1 MAGLSIFPRKYSCL
15 HLQVAHQ
22 RSRCFALDV
31 IITKKSINI
40 QAIYKPFDLK
50 EIHNKLSP
58 KRPLILLITGTKIVD
73 KKLKIEANYLSQIL
87 YNNPLED
94 FYLNELQVDQN
105 MLVSLGRK
113 SEINLLIN
121 QITTAGFGISHLQI
135 GNWNLKLISP
145 LLPEI
150 TRILAPDWCY
160 DTTDCCLIKITDT
173 VPILGSYTIQKQS
186 LPQTHSLALAAAI
199 SYSNPE
205 LTNTNFDNLN
215 KLYKSEN
222 QFKIWFNKLKIGL
235 PILFLSSLL
244 FSYFIGNH
252 FQRMQ
257 IKSQSELR
265 AIAELKSQIISLDD
279 QLKLKTRILNTL
291 QNSHKQ
297 RLTPWLYRLA
307 VSVPENIQLREISVS
322 PISKK
327 IKPQQPIEIQSQHIL
342 IMGYTQNTKALSSW
356 ITRIHNDFPN
366 VQIELLE
373 FDAVQNNFFEL
384 EIAL

>member
-15 HLQVAHQ
+15 HLQVAPQ

-327 IKPQQPIEIQSQHIL
+327 IIPQQPIEIQSQHIL